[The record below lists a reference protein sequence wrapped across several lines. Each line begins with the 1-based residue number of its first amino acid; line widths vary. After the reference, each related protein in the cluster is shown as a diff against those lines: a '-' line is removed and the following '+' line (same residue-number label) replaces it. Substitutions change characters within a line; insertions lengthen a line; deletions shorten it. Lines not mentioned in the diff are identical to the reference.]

1 MPLEDFAQRQE
12 TSLRQITIN
21 RLNQLPPHKLAQAL
35 DFIEFLLERSHIA
48 PSSSRP
54 QTPGGSLQDLLACV
68 GIWEFEPGELDTIL
82 EDIEQSRLM
91 ELEQDHDSLSA

>member
-1 MPLEDFAQRQE
+1 MEEFTQRQE
-12 TSLRQITIN
+12 TSLRQITIS
-21 RLNQLPPHKLAQAL
+21 RLNQLPPHKLVQAL

-48 PSSSRP
+48 PSSSGSK
-54 QTPGGSLQDLLACV
+54 TPGGSLQDLLACV

-91 ELEQDHDSLSA
+91 ELEEDYDSLSA